1 MHQKIRKRY
10 FMNPTNSG
18 GIFNILSRTIKVL
31 KIKQINYNKMFKI
44 LKKYHK
50 SVRDTDIL

>member
-1 MHQKIRKRY
+1 
-10 FMNPTNSG
+10 MNPTNSG